1 MGGYTSFGSL
11 DDGDTGDGIGAGLT
25 DSITDYSGTDT
36 DPFST
41 SDVTGSDLTL
51 DSSSGITG
59 LGVSDLQDPLGSSLF
74 DDQSLSGV
82 SDQPPD
88 AFDDS
93 GEAPYD
99 TAGSG
104 SSTPAKAVLKPT
116 VSPDFTSSIAALGK
130 FGSSF
135 ASIITGNKP
144 ATVGGVPIGAQ
155 GSVALNANGQPIVGV
170 GTKSA
175 SITGGHTTLILA
187 VVGALAAYLA
197 FSGIGGSRNV

>member
-1 MGGYTSFGSL
+1 MGGYTNFGSL
-11 DDGDTGDGIGAGLT
+11 DDGSTGDGIGAGLT
-25 DSITDYSGTDT
+25 DSIDSYSGIDP

-59 LGVSDLQDPLGSSLF
+59 LSVFDLQNQGSPLDST
-74 DDQSLSGV
+74 SLSGV

-88 AFDDS
+88 PWGDS

-99 TAGSG
+99 TLGEG
-104 SSTPAKAVLKPT
+104 SSTPSMASYKPT

-135 ASIITGNKP
+135 AAIITGNTP

-155 GSVALNANGQPIVGV
+155 GSVALDANGRPIVSP
-170 GTKSA
+170 GTKAA
-175 SITGGHTTLILA
+175 SLSSGHSTLIIGVAL
-187 VVGALAAYLA
+187 ALAAFLI
-197 FSGIGGSRNV
+197 FSGVGRANV